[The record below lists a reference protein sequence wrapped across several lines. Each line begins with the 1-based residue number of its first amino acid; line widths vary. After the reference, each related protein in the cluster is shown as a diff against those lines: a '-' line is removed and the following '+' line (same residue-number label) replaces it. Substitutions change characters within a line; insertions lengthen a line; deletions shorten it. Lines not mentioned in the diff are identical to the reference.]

1 MASSCRAIAASLVSR
16 LAEPRTFPTKPAQKT
31 GTPAHDPYVCNQKL
45 ENDRPKGRWTRSLER
60 SEPVAS
66 HEVGHLG
73 EIEGKSEAL
82 RDRCG
87 D

>member
-1 MASSCRAIAASLVSR
+1 MHRELIRLAASYVSR
-16 LAEPRTFPTKPAQKT
+16 QTCAKDRSAAP
-31 GTPAHDPYVCNQKL
+31 DPYVCHQKL

-60 SEPVAS
+60 SETVAS

-73 EIEGKSEAL
+73 EIVRESEAL